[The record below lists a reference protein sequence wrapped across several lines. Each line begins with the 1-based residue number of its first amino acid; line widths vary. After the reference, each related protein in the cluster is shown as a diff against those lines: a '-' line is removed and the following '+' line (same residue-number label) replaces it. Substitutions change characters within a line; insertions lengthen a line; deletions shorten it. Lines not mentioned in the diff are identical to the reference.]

1 MFTLSG
7 TALCAICGDHATGW
21 SKGQLVCPKHGG
33 GNGSVL
39 TVSKIERER
48 RKWEYQRLVQDLEK
62 LRIEASEE
70 RREYHRRR
78 KLELAK
84 EIIASSRGVHRKIN
98 LRWLNSITTAQAG
111 KGE

>member
-7 TALCAICGDHATGW
+7 TALCAICGNFATGW

-39 TVSKIERER
+39 TADKIKRER
-48 RKWEYQRLVQDLEK
+48 REREYQELVEEVEK
-62 LRIEASEE
+62 LRIEAKEE
-70 RREYHRRR
+70 RWEYHHRR

-84 EIIASSRGVHRKIN
+84 EIIASSEGIHRKIN
-98 LRWLNSITTAQAG
+98 LRWLNSI
-111 KGE
+111 EE